1 MCNIHRNNTLEY
13 LHMTNNMRRFRYALC
28 LCVCVCVCVFTFF
41 FFPTAAL
48 ISRDNGYCSW
58 TVATTFDYFN
68 PQISLF
74 SNFFIKNWSHGTIH
88 TFKNYFVTVF
98 SFFSFSK
105 ISYIQTD
112 PIYVW
117 LFHREK
123 SLLHLII
130 PQMGL
135 LQKNVL
141 PFISVK
147 FLLSC
152 PNPKKKVLKRKSSS
166 NNL

>member
-1 MCNIHRNNTLEY
+1 MFVRL
-13 LHMTNNMRRFRYALC
+13 RFHL
-28 LCVCVCVCVFTFF
+28 FF

-48 ISRDNGYCSW
+48 ISGDNGYCSW
-58 TVATTFDYFN
+58 TVAATFDYFN
-68 PQISLF
+68 PQISFF
-74 SNFFIKNWSHGTIH
+74 SNFFIKNWSHGTVY
-88 TFKNYFVTVF
+88 TFKNYFAIVF
-98 SFFSFSK
+98 SFFNFSK

-112 PIYVW
+112 LIYVW

-123 SLLHLII
+123 SFLRLII

-147 FLLSC
+147 FLLPC
-152 PNPKKKVLKRKSSS
+152 PSQKKSSKKKRILFQQFVVDLKITP
-166 NNL
+166 LY